1 MSLYIPIF
9 THCIS
14 RYPHFPS
21 SLLSLALSFYLPL
34 VLANNVDE
42 YEIGHYAGTQS
53 SRNLTVFASF
63 ERTDHDVASSHPA
76 YGPPCILTAEH
87 VSIHTA
93 TRGGYSVFYT
103 YNGSNIIAL
112 TS

>member
-14 RYPHFPS
+14 RYPHFLS
-21 SLLSLALSFYLPL
+21 SLLSLALPFYLPL

-63 ERTDHDVASSHPA
+63 ERIDHDVASIHPA
-76 YGPPCILTAEH
+76 HGPPCILTVEH

-93 TRGGYSVFYT
+93 KHVE
-103 YNGSNIIAL
+103 
-112 TS
+112 

>member
-14 RYPHFPS
+14 RYPHFLS

-42 YEIGHYAGTQS
+42 YEIDHYAGIQS

-63 ERTDHDVASSHPA
+63 ERIDHDVASIHPA
-76 YGPPCILTAEH
+76 HGPPCILKWLEH
-87 VSIHTA
+87 HRPDFVEGNFLLLLRQY
-93 TRGGYSVFYT
+93 RGARRAFV
-103 YNGSNIIAL
+103 
-112 TS
+112 